1 MGAVTGV
8 ILAGGQGSRMGT
20 LGREYPKALLPI
32 ADEPVIAH
40 HLRLL
45 EGLGVRSVYVV
56 TGHLGEDLAHA
67 LGDGGAYGVRL
78 EYVDQGARLGTA
90 HALGR
95 VRHTVREPFLLVLG
109 DYYFVPSEPE
119 RMLRRLAGGSSAI
132 AVKRESDI
140 ALIREACA
148 PELDATGRVVGI
160 VEKPTAPKTDLKGC
174 GFYALQPEFFD
185 AVARTPRTALRD
197 EYELTVS
204 LELFVRAGHA
214 LYGEEIVTRDTNLTR
229 PEDVLACNVEW
240 LERTGRTALV
250 ADGASVDAGLELRQ
264 SVVGRGASVEG
275 VTGLEQ
281 VVVFPGA
288 HLAASGLVRR
298 ALVTATGCISCGP
311 LP

>member
-1 MGAVTGV
+1 MSALTGV
-8 ILAGGQGSRMGT
+8 ILAGGQGSRMGA
-20 LGREYPKALLPI
+20 LGQEYPKALLPI

-45 EGLGVRSVYVV
+45 EGLGVRRVYIV
-56 TGHLGEDLAHA
+56 TGHRGQDLTRA
-67 LGDGGAYGVRL
+67 LGDGGAYGVQL

-95 VRHTVREPFLLVLG
+95 VRHAVRDPFLLVLG

-119 RMLRRLAGGSSAI
+119 RMLRRLADGTSAI
-132 AVKRESDI
+132 AVKREPDP

-148 PELDATGRVVGI
+148 PELDATGRVVDI
-160 VEKPTAPKTDLKGC
+160 VEKPAVPKTDLKGC

-214 LYGEEIVTRDTNLTR
+214 LYAEEIITRDTNLTR
-229 PEDVLACNVEW
+229 PEDVLACNLEW
-240 LERTGRTALV
+240 LERAGRTALV

-264 SVVGRGASVEG
+264 CVVGRGARVEG
-275 VTGLEQ
+275 SADLEQ

-288 HLAASGLVRR
+288 HLEASGLLRR
-298 ALVTATGCISCGP
+298 ALVTSAGRISCGP
-311 LP
+311 PP